1 MMRSSSPFQ
10 LLLFLL
16 MMTVSCLADE
26 KVFPEQSRSWKD
38 VDGREIQAVLRGVSG
53 DKAILFK
60 SGKEYFFPL
69 SRLSA
74 PDQSY
79 VRDWVV
85 KHSKVE
91 TEKVDD
97 GKPPPL
103 TDLELKAAP
112 DVNISLVEQT
122 VILLSNEIRKSQGIS
137 AFTGNEELGRIA
149 RAHSLDMGLRGFFAH
164 NNPDGDDPTA
174 RARKA
179 GFSGLIRSPDGKPR
193 PGLSENIGRVG
204 RYASFQ
210 EINRDGKMIRRRI
223 RWHTEATMARQIVLG
238 FMASVP
244 HRANLLDPSKAYL
257 GVGVHVHR
265 EHVFATQNFF

>member
-1 MMRSSSPFQ
+1 MRLLWHSGLLYLCFQ
-10 LLLFLL
+10 V
-16 MMTVSCLADE
+16 TVSCLADD
-26 KVFPEQSRSWKD
+26 KIFPEAMRTWTD
-38 VDGREIQAVLRGVSG
+38 VDGREIRAVLRGVIG
-53 DKAILFK
+53 DKVTLVK
-60 SGKEYFFPL
+60 GGKEYFFPL
-69 SRLSA
+69 FRLSE

-85 KHSKVE
+85 KHPE
-91 TEKVDD
+91 TESEKADD

-112 DVNISLVEQT
+112 DVNIQLVELT
-122 VILLSNEIRKSQGIS
+122 VLLLTNEIRKSYGINS
-137 AFTGNEELGRIA
+137 LLGNEEISTIA
-149 RAHSLDMGLRGFFAH
+149 RTHSKDMGVRGFFSH

-179 GFSGLIRSPDGKPR
+179 GFSGLIRSPDGKSR

-210 EINRDGKMIRRRI
+210 EMKRDGKMIRRRI
-223 RWHTEATMARQIVLG
+223 RWHTETTMARQIVLG

>member
-1 MMRSSSPFQ
+1 MMGFSVYFRFLP
-10 LLLFLL
+10 LLLAV
-16 MMTVSCLADE
+16 TVSCLVADN
-26 KVFPEQSRSWKD
+26 VFPEQSRAWKD
-38 VDGREIQAVLRGVSG
+38 VDGREIQALLRGVSG
-53 DKAILFK
+53 DKVILLK
-60 SGKEYFFPL
+60 DGKEYFFPL

-79 VRDWVV
+79 VRDWSV
-85 KHSKVE
+85 KHPKVE
-91 TEKVDD
+91 TEKADD

-103 TDLELKAAP
+103 TDIELKAAP
-112 DVNISLVEQT
+112 DVNIQLVEQT
-122 VILLSNEIRKSQGIS
+122 VLLLTNEIRKSHGIS
-137 AFTGNEELGRIA
+137 SFGGNGEIANIA
-149 RAHSLDMGLRGFFAH
+149 REHSKDMAVRNFFAH

-179 GFSGLIRSPDGKPR
+179 GFSGLIRSPDGKSR
-193 PGLSENIGRVG
+193 LGLSENIGRVG
-204 RYASFQ
+204 RYTSFQ
-210 EINRDGKMIRRRI
+210 EIKRDGKMIRRRI

-244 HRANLLDPSKAYL
+244 HRANLLDPSRAYL

>member
-1 MMRSSSPFQ
+1 MMWSSVPIRFLP
-10 LLLFLL
+10 LLLAITFA
-16 MMTVSCLADE
+16 CLADE

-38 VDGREIQAVLRGVSG
+38 VDGREIRAVLRGVSG
-53 DKAILFK
+53 DKAILLK
-60 SGKEYFFPL
+60 AGREYFFPL

-79 VRDWVV
+79 VRDWIV
-85 KHSKVE
+85 KHPKVE
-91 TEKVDD
+91 AEKADD

-112 DVNISLVEQT
+112 DVNIQLVEQT
-122 VILLSNEIRKSQGIS
+122 VLLLTNEIRKSHGIS
-137 AFTGNEELGRIA
+137 TFSGSEEIATIA
-149 RAHSLDMGLRGFFAH
+149 RQHSKDMAFRNFFAH
-164 NNPDGDDPTA
+164 DNPDGDDPTA

-179 GFSGLIRSPDGKPR
+179 GFSGLLRSPDGKSR

-210 EINRDGKMIRRRI
+210 EIKRDGKMIRRRI
-223 RWHTEATMARQIVLG
+223 RWHTETTMARQIVLG

>member
-1 MMRSSSPFQ
+1 MRSSSPFQ

-53 DKAILFK
+53 DEAILFK

-112 DVNISLVEQT
+112 DVNIQLVEQT
-122 VILLSNEIRKSQGIS
+122 VLLLSNEIRKSQGINTL
-137 AFTGNEELGRIA
+137 TGNQEISRIA

-179 GFSGLIRSPDGKPR
+179 GFSGLISSPDGKSR

-210 EINRDGKMIRRRI
+210 EIKRDGKMIRRRI

>member
-1 MMRSSSPFQ
+1 MMRCSSPFQ

-16 MMTVSCLADE
+16 TITVSCLADE

-38 VDGREIQAVLRGVSG
+38 VDGREIQAVLRGVIG
-53 DKAILFK
+53 DKVTLVK
-60 SGKEYFFPL
+60 GGKEYFFPL

-79 VRDWVV
+79 VRDWVL
-85 KHSKVE
+85 KHPEVE
-91 TEKVDD
+91 SEKAED

-103 TDLELKAAP
+103 TDFELKAAP
-112 DVNISLVEQT
+112 DVDIGLVEQT
-122 VILLSNEIRKSQGIS
+122 VLLLSNEIRKSRGIS
-137 AFTGNEELGRIA
+137 TLKGNEEIAKIA
-149 RAHSLDMGLRGFFAH
+149 RAHSEDMGVRGFFAH

-179 GFSGLIRSPDGKPR
+179 GFSGLIRSPDGKSR

-210 EINRDGKMIRRRI
+210 EIKRDGKMIRRRI
-223 RWHTEATMARQIVLG
+223 RWQTEASMARQIVLG

-257 GVGVHVHR
+257 GVGIHVHR